1 MYNLEMQLLGQF
13 TKEIDLMKLSIVGC
27 PDKQRFRPYVK
38 RAAQF
43 YAQELMSDKMLEN
56 IFVRIKF
63 NDKINAYGYASVEDY
78 NDSGKPREFE
88 IEIHSG
94 IGGYD
99 ILKTLAHEM
108 VHIKQYAYCDLNE
121 HLTRWKGIRISDDLD
136 YYNHPWEIEAH
147 GMEVGLFTKFTK
159 QERLWEVFTDVQ
171 DLYQDIVPQRIGW
184 KKRVLA
190 KAR

>member
-1 MYNLEMQLLGQF
+1 
-13 TKEIDLMKLSIVGC
+13 MKLNIIDC
-27 PDKQRFRPYVK
+27 PQKSRFRPYVR
-38 RAAQF
+38 RAAKF
-43 YAQELMSDKMLEN
+43 YAGQLFTKKLLNN
-56 IFVRIKF
+56 INIKIVF
-63 NDKINAYGYASVEDY
+63 IKDMEDY
-78 NDSGKPREFE
+78 GCAYVEERNDSGKPREFT
-88 IEIHSG
+88 IEINSSVTG
-94 IGGYD
+94 SSM
-99 ILKTLAHEM
+99 LKTLAHEM

-184 KKRVLA
+184 KKRVSA